1 MQNRKRPLFVIV
13 ILFIVLNGLF
23 ISGRGMLS
31 RVGADQN
38 ALIIGNL
45 ILFIITLAS
54 YFIATRGLKSTNPH
68 AFVRSVFGSITIKLF
83 ACMIAAFI
91 YIATY
96 QKDINKPAL
105 FSLMG
110 MYLLYTFVE
119 VGALTRLLKQ
129 KSNG

>member
-1 MQNRKRPLFVIV
+1 MQNRKRPLIMIVVLFV
-13 ILFIVLNGLF
+13 VLSGF
-23 ISGRGMLS
+23 FVTGRGMLE
-31 RVGADQN
+31 RIEADQE
-38 ALIIGNL
+38 ALLIGNL
-45 ILFIITLAS
+45 VLFLITLVS

-83 ACMIAAFI
+83 ACMIAAFV

-119 VGALTRLLKQ
+119 VGALTRLLRQ

>member
-1 MQNRKRPLFVIV
+1 MQNRKRPLIIIV
-13 ILFIVLNGLF
+13 ILFVAL
-23 ISGRGMLS
+23 SGFFVTSRGMLE
-31 RVGADQN
+31 RIGADQE
-38 ALIIGNL
+38 ALLIGNL
-45 ILFIITLAS
+45 VLFLITLVS

>member
-1 MQNRKRPLFVIV
+1 MQNRKRPLIMIVVLFV
-13 ILFIVLNGLF
+13 VLSGF
-23 ISGRGMLS
+23 FVTGRGMLE
-31 RVGADQN
+31 RIGADQE
-38 ALIIGNL
+38 ALLIGNL
-45 ILFIITLAS
+45 VLFLITLVS

-83 ACMIAAFI
+83 ACMIAAFV

-119 VGALTRLLKQ
+119 VGALTRLLRQ